1 MRMTQCFSHLPRHL
15 AQRKMQSM
23 IAIKKAVMARNL
35 VVRNVDEDV
44 ALALKQRAAANER
57 SAEAEH
63 REILKT
69 ALSRPRRRSVADV
82 LASMPDVGEDADF
95 DVRKG

>member
-1 MRMTQCFSHLPRHL
+1 
-15 AQRKMQSM
+15 
-23 IAIKKAVMARNL
+23 MATNL

-44 ALALKQRAAANER
+44 ALALKQRAAANGR

-63 REILKT
+63 REILKA
-69 ALSRPRRRSVADV
+69 ALKRPRRRAVADV
-82 LASMPDVGEDADF
+82 LANMPDVGEDADF